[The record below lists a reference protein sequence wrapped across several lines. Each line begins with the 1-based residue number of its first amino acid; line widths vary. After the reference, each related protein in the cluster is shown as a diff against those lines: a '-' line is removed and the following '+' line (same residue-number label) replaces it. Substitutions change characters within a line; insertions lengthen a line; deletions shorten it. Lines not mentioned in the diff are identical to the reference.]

1 MMNRPRLDELL
12 VARGFFSS
20 VHDAA
25 AAVLAG
31 SVVVGEHRETSAGKR
46 VSPDV
51 PIRLKAGKEKDRLGY
66 ASRGG
71 GKLAAALDA
80 FGIDAAGMNCADLGC
95 STGGFTDCLLQRGA
109 AHVSSIDVGRADFD
123 WKLRNDERVS
133 LFERTNVRGIDARA
147 VGAPFDLVV
156 ADLSF
161 IRLESVLPDV
171 FGLLGPGG
179 LFVSLVKPQF
189 EADKDQVCD
198 GGVVKD
204 SAVHEEVLM
213 RVSAACAAQGL
224 SVRGLTF
231 SPVQGPK
238 GNREFLLL
246 TVRESGSDASQSTVD
261 ADEIHRVVRAAH
273 DALGG

>member
-1 MMNRPRLDELL
+1 MTRKPRLDELL
-12 VARGFFSS
+12 VARGFFPN
-20 VHDAA
+20 VHDAQ

-46 VSPDV
+46 VDEDV

-80 FGIDAAGMNCADLGC
+80 FAVDPTGANCADLGC

-123 WKLRNDERVS
+123 WRLRNDARVS
-133 LFERTNVRGIDARA
+133 LFERTNVRGIDAEA

-161 IRLESVLPDV
+161 IRLESVLADV
-171 FGLLGPGG
+171 VRLLGPAGQ
-179 LFVSLVKPQF
+179 FISLVKPQF
-189 EADKDQVCD
+189 EVDRDDVGE
-198 GGVVKD
+198 GGVVGD
-204 SAVHEEVLM
+204 PAVHEQVLK
-213 RVSAACAAQGL
+213 RLAGTLPQHGL
-224 SVRGLTF
+224 QARALAY

-238 GNREFLLL
+238 GNIEFLLL
-246 TVRESGSDASQSTVD
+246 CAKDPAVEVAESPVGT
-261 ADEIHRVVRAAH
+261 ETIHRVVTAAH

>member
-1 MMNRPRLDELL
+1 MTNRPRLDELL

-80 FGIDAAGMNCADLGC
+80 FGIDATGMNCADLGC

-246 TVRESGSDASQSTVD
+246 TVRESGSDASQSTID

>member
-1 MMNRPRLDELL
+1 MTRRPRLDELL
-12 VARGFFSS
+12 VARGLFPN
-20 VHDAA
+20 VHDAQ

-46 VSPDV
+46 VAEDV
-51 PIRLKAGKEKDRLGY
+51 AIRLKAGKEKDRLGY

-80 FGIDAAGMNCADLGC
+80 FGIDPTGMSCADLGC
-95 STGGFTDCLLQRGA
+95 STGGFTDCLLQHGA

-123 WKLRNDERVS
+123 WRLRNDERVS
-133 LFERTNVRGIDARA
+133 LFERTNVRGIDATA

-161 IRLESVLPDV
+161 IRLESVLADV
-171 FGLLGPGG
+171 VRLLGPAGR
-179 LFVSLVKPQF
+179 FVSLVKPQF
-189 EADKDQVCD
+189 EADREQVLE
-198 GGVVKD
+198 GGVVRD
-204 SAVHEEVLM
+204 AAVHEQVLA
-213 RVSAACAAQGL
+213 RVCAACAQHGL
-224 SVRGLTF
+224 VVSGLTF

-238 GNREFLLL
+238 GNVEFLLL
-246 TVRESGSDASQSTVD
+246 SAFDSASAADGMAFDAE
-261 ADEIHRVVRAAH
+261 EIRRVVRASH